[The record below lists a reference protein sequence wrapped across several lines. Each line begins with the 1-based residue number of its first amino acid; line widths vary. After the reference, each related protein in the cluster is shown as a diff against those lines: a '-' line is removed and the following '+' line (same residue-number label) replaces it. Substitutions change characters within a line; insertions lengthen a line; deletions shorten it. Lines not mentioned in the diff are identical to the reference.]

1 MPRISRSGAFYM
13 TLCKSA
19 VAGQQRWFFT
29 TRTAWQLIQLL
40 GCREAVGFR
49 LLVDDLWCRA
59 AARVL
64 HRWLGQLWLV
74 VTGWA
79 AVVATRVFATR
90 LAITRC
96 AVARAVLASALWLTA
111 TGCGRAGAS
120 ARSRSA
126 WTTATALGRFG
137 LGHVVDAVTEVIHIV
152 VEELVRRAVGAGAGA
167 WRLAWLARLTLFA
180 GRGAFTGF
188 LLAGRAF
195 ATAVGWRFFLA
206 ALVLAL
212 VATTTAATAAVR
224 AIALRT
230 AWVAR
235 VTHVRTLAHFRL
247 LGLNGAGIEAH
258 QVAVGNFLLGH
269 AFDAF
274 QQFFFVRRYQ
284 GNGFARTTGAA
295 GTADTVYIVFVD
307 VWQLEVDHVRQLV
320 DIQAACGD
328 IGGHH
333 DAYFTGLEVG
343 QRFGARVLALVAVD
357 GDGGEAVLV
366 QVLGQA
372 VGAVLGAGEH
382 QHLFP
387 GTGGDQVRQQRTFVA
402 GGQAEHA
409 LLDTLDRGVRR
420 RDFDAFRVV
429 QQLAG
434 QGSDVVGERCREQQ
448 VLTFGRQ
455 AGEDLFHVMD
465 KAHVEHAVGFVQHE
479 DFHVGQIDA
488 ALAAQVEQA
497 TRAGDEDVN
506 ATGHGLNL
514 WVHADAA
521 EDAGAD
527 ELQVAG
533 IQLEAVMHLGGEF
546 AGRGQDQYA
555 RLARAMT
562 LGLVRVTV
570 GEQPLQNRE
579 GEAAGFTST
588 CLSRNHQVAT
598 LQHGGNG
605 PLLHRS
611 RLGIAR
617 CLDGAD

>member
-49 LLVDDLWCRA
+49 LLVDDLRCRA

-96 AVARAVLASALWLTA
+96 AVTRAAALGRW
-111 TGCGRAGAS
+111 RAGAS

-126 WTTATALGRFG
+126 WTMATALGRFG

-235 VTHVRTLAHFRL
+235 VTHVRTLAHFRRV
-247 LGLNGAGIEAH
+247 GLNGAGIEAH

-307 VWQLEVDHVRQLV
+307 VGQLEVDHVWQLV

-488 ALAAQVEQA
+488 ALAAQVEQT